1 MNIDNL
7 LNLNAGIQAMLT
19 NGSRVAGTVV
29 EVLGDERFVFLPR
42 QPIEAKEGMLLRL
55 SDGQDSVLAK
65 VEEVT
70 PRGIRLCVECYASP
84 GDERRQDARVYDKIY
99 LKAKFLCREDRK
111 VETFQEARERIVAN
125 KLIIDSFVRGKFG
138 PPGVEEMPFTRES
151 LFNNPIVWEINRK
164 LDLLIHM
171 YLGDDFMELMRT
183 PQKDVNLSASGIRF
197 ITKES
202 FLPGDLVEVSMIL
215 PMAPLLYLQLLGDV
229 LRIKPVTSG
238 ETARS
243 AIAVRFLQVDNDTK
257 EDIIRYLFKRQR
269 EVLRKRQ
276 GMED

>member
-7 LNLNAGIQAMLT
+7 LNLNLSLQAILS
-19 NGSRVAGTVV
+19 NGGRVGGKVV
-29 EVLGDERFVFLPR
+29 EVLDGDRFIFAP
-42 QPIEAKEGMLLRL
+42 QESFETKEGMLLRL
-55 SDGQDSVLAK
+55 SDGQDSVIAK

-70 PRGIRLCVECYASP
+70 PQGLRMCVECYASP
-84 GDERRQDARVYDKIY
+84 GDERRQDVRVYDKIY
-99 LKAKFLCREDRK
+99 LKTKFLCHADKK
-111 VETFQEARERIVAN
+111 VETFQEARERILSN

-151 LFNNPIVWEINRK
+151 LFNNPIIWEINRK

-171 YLGDDFMELMRT
+171 YLGDDFMEIMRT

-202 FLPGDLVEVSMIL
+202 FEPGDLLEVSMIL
-215 PMAPLLYLQLLGDV
+215 PMAPLLYIQLMGDV
-229 LRIKPVTSG
+229 LRMKPVTSA
-238 ETARS
+238 ETSRYAV
-243 AIAVRFLQVDNDTK
+243 AVRFLQVDSDTK

-276 GMED
+276 GLED

>member
-19 NGSRVAGTVV
+19 NGSRVAGTV
-29 EVLGDERFVFLPR
+29 EVLGDERFVFSPR
-42 QPIEAKEGMLLRL
+42 QPIEVKEGMLLRL

-70 PRGIRLCVECYASP
+70 PKGIRLCVECYASP

-202 FLPGDLVEVSMIL
+202 FQSGDLVEVSMIL

-276 GMED
+276 GLED

>member
-19 NGSRVAGTVV
+19 NGSRVAGTV
-29 EVLGDERFVFLPR
+29 EVLGDERFVFSPR
-42 QPIEAKEGMLLRL
+42 QPIEVKEGMLLRL

-65 VEEVT
+65 VEEIT
-70 PRGIRLCVECYASP
+70 PEGIRLCVECYASP

-99 LKAKFLCREDRK
+99 LKTKFLCREDRK

-202 FLPGDLVEVSMIL
+202 FQPGDLVEVSMIL

-276 GMED
+276 GLED